1 MKLTGTHL
9 GILVLALYFSAQA
22 CYANDAFIYYKNS
35 GTYTTTSQ
43 YNNLKTEL
51 EDAGFTVSSST
62 SGTVSSSDVSGQ
74 DLVIDITGG
83 SNCGSTCK
91 SVYDSYV
98 SRGGRLVTVGAYGAT
113 NRNSSIEALIEN
125 TMSVGSF
132 TLGGGCSTCYSSV
145 AVGDYA
151 STGVAGENVLPGTDH
166 YMYSVSGGTAMANNS
181 TSSSNIRMWHKWD
194 YGSNGGSVAVT
205 FGYGQ
210 FLSTHTYAS
219 NMNDFLY
226 RALEEEGLIATVTYT
241 SSIST
246 AQQTSVNTSRG
257 VTHSGNGVYIEQ
269 VGDSNTL
276 IIVQDGDDNLIAG
289 NGSLAK
295 AEIVGDNNNTTL
307 KQKGENNVILFGITG
322 NSNTTTVDQGVTTG
336 ADDNRVEFDIDGDS
350 NILSIT
356 QNHNN
361 TVGNNGHYIA
371 VDIDGDINN
380 VNTSQLND
388 SDKKAFISV
397 QGDDN
402 DIDVNQWGSGSHYT
416 EIAVG
421 SDQTVDITQDGSGN
435 HNASISMSGYE
446 SGLDLTQDSSTGQT
460 YSINQNCVNAN
471 GCGTTTITQ
480 N

>member
-1 MKLTGTHL
+1 MTIDWVAKAL
-9 GILVLALYFSAQA
+9 IVLLLFKPTTSW
-22 CYANDAFIYYKNS
+22 ANDALIYYSNGS
-35 GTYTTTSQ
+35 PGTASQ
-43 YNNLKTEL
+43 YTNLKSEL
-51 EDAGFTVSSST
+51 EDLGFTVTGST
-62 SGTVSSSDVSGQ
+62 SGTVSSSAISGKE
-74 DLVIDITGG
+74 LVIDIAGT

-91 SVYDSYV
+91 TAYDNYV
-98 SRGGRLVTVGAYGAT
+98 SGGGKLLIAGVNGAT
-113 NRNSSIEALIEN
+113 NRNGTIEALIE
-125 TMSVGSF
+125 TKMGVGSF
-132 TLGGGCSTCYSSV
+132 TQGGGCNTCYYSV
-145 AVGDYA
+145 RKGDYA
-151 STGVAGENVLPGTDH
+151 SSTASENTLPGPDK
-166 YMYSVSGGTAMANNS
+166 YMYSVTGGTTVAAMSVTNNNI
-181 TSSSNIRMWHKWD
+181 SNWHKWD
-194 YGSNGGSVAVT
+194 YGSNGGAVYVT

-219 NMNDFLY
+219 NMNDMLFM
-226 RALEEEGLIATVTYT
+226 AMQEEGLIATTASYT
-241 SSIST
+241 SSISNSQTNQIST
-246 AQQTSVNTSRG
+246 ARG
-257 VTHSGNGVYIEQ
+257 VTHSGNGIYIEQ

-276 IIVQDGDDNLIAG
+276 TVVQDGDDNLIAG

-336 ADDNRVEFDIDGDS
+336 ADDNRVEFDINGDS

-421 SDQTVDITQDGSGN
+421 NDQTVDITQDGSGN
-435 HNASISMSGYE
+435 HNASISMSGYD
-446 SGLDLTQDSSTGQT
+446 SGLDLTQDSSTGQV

>member
-1 MKLTGTHL
+1 MTIDWVAKAL
-9 GILVLALYFSAQA
+9 IVLLLFSPTTSW
-22 CYANDAFIYYKNS
+22 ANDALIYYS
-35 GTYTTTSQ
+35 TGGTSTSSQ
-43 YNNLKTEL
+43 YNNLKSEL
-51 EDAGFTVSSST
+51 EDLGFTVTGST
-62 SGTVSSSDVSGQ
+62 SGSVSSSHLSGKE
-74 DLVIDITGG
+74 LVIDIAGT

-91 SVYDSYV
+91 TAYDNYV
-98 SRGGRLVTVGAYGAT
+98 SGGGKLLIAGVNGAT
-113 NRNSSIEALIEN
+113 NRNGTIEALIE
-125 TMSVGSF
+125 TKMGVGSF
-132 TLGGGCSTCYSSV
+132 TQGGGCNTCYYSV
-145 AVGDYA
+145 RKGDYA
-151 STGVAGENVLPGTDH
+151 SSTASENTLPGPDK
-166 YMYSVSGGTAMANNS
+166 YMYSVTGGTTVAAMSVTNNNI
-181 TSSSNIRMWHKWD
+181 SNWHKWD
-194 YGSNGGSVAVT
+194 YGSNGGAVYVT

-219 NMNDFLY
+219 NMNDMLFM
-226 RALEEEGLIATVTYT
+226 AMQEEGLVATTVTYT
-241 SSIST
+241 SSISNSQTNQIST
-246 AQQTSVNTSRG
+246 ARG
-257 VTHSGNGVYIEQ
+257 VTHSGNGIYIEQ

-276 IIVQDGDDNLIAG
+276 TVVQDGDDNLIAG

-336 ADDNRVEFDIDGDS
+336 ADDNRVEFDINGDS

-421 SDQTVDITQDGSGN
+421 NDQTVDITQDGSGN
-435 HNASISMSGYE
+435 HNASISMSGYD
-446 SGLDLTQDSSTGQT
+446 SGLDLTQDSSTGQV

>member
-1 MKLTGTHL
+1 MTIDWVAKAL
-9 GILVLALYFSAQA
+9 IVLLLFKPTTSW
-22 CYANDAFIYYKNS
+22 ANDAFIYYKNS
-35 GTYTTTSQ
+35 GNTATTSQ
-43 YNNLKTEL
+43 YTNLKSEL

-62 SGTVSSSDVSGQ
+62 SGSVSSSDVSGKE
-74 DLVIDITGG
+74 LVIDITGS

-91 SVYDSYV
+91 TVYDSYV
-98 SRGGRLVTVGAYGAT
+98 SGGGKLLIAGVNGAT
-113 NRNSSIEALIEN
+113 NRNSSIEALIE
-125 TMSVGSF
+125 TKMGVGSF
-132 TLGGGCSTCYSSV
+132 TQGGGCNTCYYSV
-145 AVGDYA
+145 RKGDYA
-151 STGVAGENVLPGTDH
+151 SSTASENTLPGPDK
-166 YMYSVSGGTAMANNS
+166 YMYSVTGGTTVAAMSVTNNNI
-181 TSSSNIRMWHKWD
+181 SNWHKWD
-194 YGSNGGSVAVT
+194 YGSNGGAVYVT

-219 NMNDFLY
+219 NMNDMLFM
-226 RALEEEGLIATVTYT
+226 AMQEEGLVATTASYT
-241 SSIST
+241 SSISNAQTNQIST
-246 AQQTSVNTSRG
+246 ARG

-269 VGDSNTL
+269 IGDSNTL
-276 IIVQDGDDNLIAG
+276 TIVQDGDDNLIAG

-421 SDQTVDITQDGSGN
+421 NDQTVDITQDGSGN
-435 HNASISMSGYE
+435 HNASISMSGYD
-446 SGLDLTQDSSTGQT
+446 SGLDLTQDSSTGQV

>member
-1 MKLTGTHL
+1 MRLL
-9 GILVLALYFSAQA
+9 LFSVISLFFCSAA
-22 CYANDAFIYYKNS
+22 FANDAFIYYKNS
-35 GTYTTTSQ
+35 GTHNTSSQ
-43 YNNLKTEL
+43 YNNLKSEL
-51 EDAGFTVSSST
+51 EDAGFTVTGST
-62 SGTVSSSDVSGQ
+62 SGTISSSDVSGKE
-74 DLVIDITGG
+74 LVIDITGA

-98 SRGGRLVTVGAYGAT
+98 SGGGKLLIAGVNGAT
-113 NRNSSIEALIEN
+113 NRNSSIEALIE
-125 TMSVGSF
+125 TKMGVGSF
-132 TLGGGCSTCYSSV
+132 TQGGGCNTCYYSV
-145 AVGDYA
+145 RKGDYA
-151 STGVAGENVLPGTDH
+151 SSTASENTLPGPDK
-166 YMYSVSGGTAMANNS
+166 YMYSVTGGTTVAAMSVTNNNI
-181 TSSSNIRMWHKWD
+181 SNWHKWD
-194 YGSNGGSVAVT
+194 YGSNGGAVYVT

-219 NMNDFLY
+219 NMNDMLFM
-226 RALEEEGLIATVTYT
+226 AMQEEGLVATTASYT
-241 SSIST
+241 SSISNAQTNQIST
-246 AQQTSVNTSRG
+246 ARG

-269 VGDSNTL
+269 IGDSNTL
-276 IIVQDGDDNLIAG
+276 TIVQDGDDNLIAG

-421 SDQTVDITQDGSGN
+421 NDQTVDITQDGSGN
-435 HNASISMSGYE
+435 HNASISMSGYD
-446 SGLDLTQDSSTGQT
+446 SGLDLTQDSSTGQV

>member
-1 MKLTGTHL
+1 MTIDWVAKAL
-9 GILVLALYFSAQA
+9 IVLLLFSPTTSW
-22 CYANDAFIYYKNS
+22 ANDALIYYS
-35 GTYTTTSQ
+35 TGGTSTSSQ
-43 YNNLKTEL
+43 YNNLKSEL
-51 EDAGFTVSSST
+51 EDLGFTVTGST
-62 SGTVSSSDVSGQ
+62 SGSVSSSDLSGKE
-74 DLVIDITGG
+74 LVIDIAGT

-91 SVYDSYV
+91 TAYDNYV
-98 SRGGRLVTVGAYGAT
+98 SGGGKLLIAGVNGAT
-113 NRNSSIEALIEN
+113 NRNGTIEALIE
-125 TMSVGSF
+125 TKMGVGSF
-132 TLGGGCSTCYSSV
+132 TQGGGCNTCYYSV
-145 AVGDYA
+145 RKGDYA
-151 STGVAGENVLPGTDH
+151 SSTASENTLPGPDK
-166 YMYSVSGGTAMANNS
+166 YMYSVTGGTTVAAMSVTNNNI
-181 TSSSNIRMWHKWD
+181 SNWHKWD
-194 YGSNGGSVAVT
+194 YGSNGGAVYVT

-219 NMNDFLY
+219 NMNDMLFM
-226 RALEEEGLIATVTYT
+226 AMQEEGLVATTVTYT
-241 SSIST
+241 SSISNSQTNQIST
-246 AQQTSVNTSRG
+246 ARG
-257 VTHSGNGVYIEQ
+257 VTHSGNGIYIEQ

-276 IIVQDGDDNLIAG
+276 TVVQDGDDNLIAG

-336 ADDNRVEFDIDGDS
+336 ADDNRVEFDINGDS

-421 SDQTVDITQDGSGN
+421 NDQTVDITQDGSGN
-435 HNASISMSGYE
+435 HNASISMSGYD
-446 SGLDLTQDSSTGQT
+446 SGLDLTQDSSTGQV